1 MNLIDVAT
9 TNTTGLVAFYNANS
23 GKPQI
28 KKFANRTIAEFRV
41 RQLIEEMKAV
51 AELDL
56 LEHEMTDTIEE
67 LKTDEVVDEPQT
79 DDYDPADDV
88 VDPLK
93 RSKGIAASWLNPETA
108 AKRKQRHGCR
118 VDGVEYRSVPAAFD
132 ALGLPGKHMQMVR
145 AQLKEHGVLEY
156 GEGDNLKKFE
166 LL

>member
-9 TNTTGLVAFYNANS
+9 TNTTGLVQFYNDNS

-56 LEHEMTDTIEE
+56 LEPEMTDTIEE
-67 LKTDEVVDEPQT
+67 LKTEEVVDEPQT
-79 DDYDPADDV
+79 DEV
-88 VDPLK
+88 VDEAK
-93 RSKGIAASWLNPETA
+93 ANRSKGIAASWLNPETA
-108 AKRKQRHGCR
+108 AKRKQRNGCR
-118 VDGVEYRSVPAAFD
+118 VDGAEYRSVPAAFD

>member
-9 TNTTGLVAFYNANS
+9 TNTTGLVQFYNDNS

-67 LKTDEVVDEPQT
+67 MKTDEVVDEPQT
-79 DDYDPADDV
+79 DEV
-88 VDPLK
+88 VDETK
-93 RSKGIAASWLNPETA
+93 ANRSKGIAASCTVEDDNANSAGLLRIVNFSSKTQNASLNQSDLASEFFT
-108 AKRKQRHGCR
+108 
-118 VDGVEYRSVPAAFD
+118 
-132 ALGLPGKHMQMVR
+132 
-145 AQLKEHGVLEY
+145 
-156 GEGDNLKKFE
+156 FE
-166 LL
+166 ISWIA